1 MSLNSE
7 EIIIMGNNIAIKWND
22 STESFINNKTLRER
36 CPCANCSG
44 ESDVFGNVY
53 KNKNTNTSDSNKYKI
68 VGYMH
73 IGHYAIRIAWGD
85 GHDAGIYSFDFMKS
99 LDAKK

>member
-1 MSLNSE
+1 MSLKLEN
-7 EIIIMGNNIAIKWND
+7 IIIMGDNIAIKWDDN
-22 STESFINNKTLRER
+22 TESFVDNKTLRKK

-53 KNKNTNTSDSNKYKI
+53 KNKNTNITDPNKYQI
-68 VGYMH
+68 IGYMN

>member
-1 MSLNSE
+1 MALDIS
-7 EIIIMGNNIAIKWND
+7 NIEPFPNGLAIAWND
-22 STESFINNKTLRER
+22 SKDSFVEYKTLRKK

-53 KNKNTNTSDSNKYKI
+53 KNQNTNIADSNKYKI